1 MLGVATTARRGIL
14 NMAQT
19 GKQPHEV
26 EQKHVKEVYESI
38 ASHFSSTRYSPWPQ
52 VVNFIRSLGPSEL
65 LLDVGCG
72 NGKYMKEH
80 VNTYGC
86 DNSTNLASICKRK
99 EGEVLLADNLNLPYR
114 SDTYDAVISI
124 AVIHHFASVE
134 RRIRSIQQLV
144 RVCRPSGRIL
154 IYVWAFE
161 QTGRNQGK
169 YQEQDA
175 YIPWTL
181 SSRFRGKHTT
191 EDDTVLLRYY
201 HLFRQGELERLIDE
215 CTTGVLV
222 EQSGFDHQNW
232 FVILRKD

>member
-1 MLGVATTARRGIL
+1 ME
-14 NMAQT
+14 QSE
-19 GKQPHEV
+19 KQPHEV

-52 VVNFIRSLGPSEL
+52 VVDFIHSLRPREL

-80 VNTYGC
+80 ANTVGC
-86 DNSTNLASICKRK
+86 DNSTNLATICKRK
-99 EGEVLLADNLNLPYR
+99 EAEVLVADNLNLPYR

-134 RRIRSIQQLV
+134 RRVRSIQELV
-144 RVCRPSGRIL
+144 RVCRPGGRIL

-161 QTGRNQGK
+161 QTGRNQGRYK
-169 YQEQDA
+169 EQDA

-181 SSRFRGKHTT
+181 SSRFRGKHTSK
-191 EDDTVLLRYY
+191 DDTVLLRYY
-201 HLFRQGELERLIDE
+201 YLFCQGELERLVHESSASVSI
-215 CTTGVLV
+215 

-232 FVILRKD
+232 YVMLRKD